1 MSSICKPRDVDRMI
15 NEVIRRIKKEKNKF
29 KNVIRCKTQLKSII
43 TCDLAADLP
52 ISTHIPHPYGVVV
65 GYHVEMGENCAVRQG
80 VTIGAVVQRAGYPKI
95 GNNVNIGA
103 NSLIL
108 GDITIGDNAIIGA
121 GSVIVKHI
129 PERCVA
135 VGNPAKVIKKIA
147 VKNDGV

>member
-1 MSSICKPRDVDRMI
+1 MDRMI

-29 KNVIRCKTQLKSII
+29 KNAICCKTQLKSKI

-52 ISTHIPHPYGVVV
+52 TSTHIPHPYGVVV
-65 GYHVEMGENCAVRQG
+65 GYHVEMGENCTNRQG

-95 GNNVNIGA
+95 GNNVDIGA

-108 GDITIGDNAIIGA
+108 GDIIIGDDAIIGA
-121 GSVIVKHI
+121 GSVVVKNI
-129 PERCVA
+129 SKRCVA
-135 VGNPAKVIKKIA
+135 VGNPAKVIKQIA